1 MTRVYGMYLFR
12 TNIRCDAVHKSPA
25 SRVTSSD
32 YTLFTAIQEHDIEL
46 IFQLDNETAV
56 ES

>member
-1 MTRVYGMYLFR
+1 MGCTYVELFR

-32 YTLFTAIQEHDIEL
+32 YTFFTAIQEHDIEL